1 MGGGVMFPH
10 HTEFRSALL
19 MLMLDAKHQSDTCM
33 TRELARASFFFS
45 AKGQYQCIVKEPGWG
60 FGRGGISEL
69 LPLVLTYQP

>member
-1 MGGGVMFPH
+1 MDQASQRDRDRAYCMATWTKAMGGGVMFPH

-45 AKGQYQCIVKEPGWG
+45 AKGQY
-60 FGRGGISEL
+60 
-69 LPLVLTYQP
+69 